1 MLKKTPRNLGL
12 AAGLSVGLL
21 GGVCAAV
28 ATVVVN
34 LGAARVAG
42 TSGSDWH
49 DRQLVKDKGDGSSFR
64 VYVTPRGQAFS
75 DTDGFL
81 EIVLQPGETR
91 MIEDLFE
98 QVYGTAGAG
107 TIRIVPAEGSAA
119 PVWRSIVYN
128 RDDEAEFGMT
138 SRPFNEE
145 ADQYF
150 SNATLGTMLSPNGF
164 RDNIDTLTGDEGM
177 TGVWVYTNSTGENRV
192 EIPKSYAPNTTEQ
205 FSAKALL
212 GFEPEPGAN
221 LDYTI
226 TDGSGRIYLSRNH
239 NTSNDPSRDEFEM
252 LKDNTPTEPRII
264 GIDRDGDGIA
274 DWLDEDGNGILDGVY
289 NVSCSAPFPWY
300 GTLIVE
306 GAGESPAFFGTNMPA
321 GMGVDIGTGMVE
333 YNPPC
338 SDSGQVFT
346 PAFYVSGMNTSTT
359 AQFGVSD

>member
-1 MLKKTPRNLGL
+1 MNRARNLGL
-12 AAGLSVGLL
+12 IAGLGLGLL
-21 GGVCAAV
+21 GGASVAV
-28 ATVVVN
+28 ATDVVN

-42 TSGSDWH
+42 TAGSDWH
-49 DRQLVKDKGDGSSFR
+49 DRQLVKDKGEGSSFR
-64 VYVTPRGQAFS
+64 VYVTPRGQVFS

-107 TIRIVPAEGSAA
+107 TIRIVPDEGSPA

-128 RDDEAEFGMT
+128 RDGEAEFGMT

-145 ADQYF
+145 ADQYY
-150 SNATLGTMLSPNGF
+150 SNATLGTMLSPDGF

-177 TGVWVYTNSTGENRV
+177 TGVWVYTNSTGENGV

-212 GFEPEPGAN
+212 GFEPEPGAS

-264 GIDRDGDGIA
+264 GIDDTGDGIA
-274 DWLDEDGNGILDGVY
+274 DIIDADGNGVLDIVIGVG
-289 NVSCSAPFPWY
+289 CSAPYPWAGY
-300 GTLIVE
+300 LIVE
-306 GAGESPAFFGTNMPA
+306 DADGPINYFGTNMPE
-321 GMGVDIGTGMVE
+321 GMGVDSGTGLVE

-346 PAFYVSGMNTSTT
+346 PSFNIGEGSYGVI
-359 AQFGVSD
+359 AQFRVGD